1 MNSTAE
7 HNRLKAHRERQAD
20 WKLWGPY
27 LSERAWGTVREDY
40 SPGGDAWNYFPH
52 DHARSR
58 AYRWNEDGLLGISD
72 SRQYLCFAP
81 ALWNGRDPILKER
94 LFGLSGPEG
103 NHGED
108 VKDYYFYLD
117 NTPTHSYMKA
127 LYKYPQAAFPYDDL
141 AAENGRRGFGDEE
154 YELLDTGVFTGD
166 RYFDVLV
173 EYAKSGPDDILIR
186 ISATNRGPEA
196 APLLL
201 LPTLWFRNTWSWG
214 YPEGPMGHTPGRP
227 RLWQEDVAHG
237 KTERIRFVQA
247 EHPAAGT
254 YTLWAENAGG
264 LLFTENETNHARLFG
279 GQNRTPFVKDAF
291 HRAIVN
297 GETGATNPAQE
308 GTKCVALYELVIP
321 PGETAE
327 VRLRLA
333 QAAHERPFE
342 RFDAIFDDRRAE
354 ADEFYQ
360 AIQGEPLD
368 EERRRVQRQ
377 ALAGMLWSKQLYY
390 YDVEQWL
397 RGDPGLPPPPA
408 ARRHGRN
415 HTWAHLNNFDI
426 LSMPDKWEYP
436 WYAAWDLAFHCLPLV
451 IVDPDFAKR
460 QLELLLR
467 VWYLHPNGQ
476 LPAYKWTFGDANP
489 PVHAWAALRVY
500 QMDAQLT
507 GQTDR
512 VFLERIFHKL
522 LLNFT
527 WWVNRQD
534 EDGRNVFQG
543 GFLGLDNISLFDRSA
558 MLPTGGHLDQ
568 SDGTAWMGFYSL
580 NMMHIA
586 LELARENPVYQDM
599 ATKFFEHFLSIA
611 TAMSRGFA
619 GQGLW
624 DEEDG
629 FFYDYL
635 HLPDDQLV
643 PLRVRSLVGL
653 IPLLAVDTIE
663 ADLLAQLPDFKRR
676 MHWFLENRP
685 HLVGNLLCSVD
696 GDKQESRHIVGIAT
710 PEKVRR
716 LLRYMLDEDEFLSPH
731 GIRSLSKTHTT
742 PYMVQVGG
750 QAFGISYQAAESRSG
765 LFGGNSNWRGPVW
778 FPINYLLIEA
788 LRRYHDY
795 YGDDLRVE
803 YPTGS
808 GRLCTLNEAATGLS
822 ERLVGLF
829 LRDETGHRPLDGRA
843 TVFEHNPHWRDL
855 PLFHEYF
862 HGDTGAGLGASHQ
875 TGWTG
880 LVATLIGRTT
890 APQITGL
897 PQPNAVS

>member
-1 MNSTAE
+1 MSSTAE
-7 HNRLKAHRERQAD
+7 HERLTAHRERQAD

-40 SPGGDAWNYFPH
+40 SSGGDAWNYFPH

-81 ALWNGRDPILKER
+81 TLWNGRDPILKER

-108 VKDYYFYLD
+108 VKEYYFYLD

-127 LYKYPQAAFPYDDL
+127 LYKYPQAAFPYADL
-141 AAENGRRGFGDEE
+141 VAENNRRSYDDDE
-154 YELLDTGVFTGD
+154 YELLDTGAFASD
-166 RYFDVLV
+166 RYFDIQI
-173 EYAKSGPDDILIR
+173 EYAKTGPEDILIR

-214 YPEGPMGHTPGRP
+214 YPDGPMGHAPGRP
-227 RLWQEDVAHG
+227 RLWQKDAVGGE
-237 KTERIRFVQA
+237 TEGICIVQA
-247 EHPAAGT
+247 DHPAAGT
-254 YTLWAENAGG
+254 YMLWAEGADG
-264 LLFTENETNHARLFG
+264 LLFTENDTNHARLFG
-279 GQNRTPFVKDAF
+279 APNSSPYVKDAF

-308 GTKCVALYELVIP
+308 GTKCAALYAFDIP
-321 PGETAE
+321 SGETAV
-327 VRLRLA
+327 VRLRLT
-333 QAAHERPFE
+333 QSMHTLPFE
-342 RFDAIFDDRRAE
+342 RFDDIFAERQAE
-354 ADEFYQ
+354 ADEFYLV
-360 AIQGEPLD
+360 IQGEHLD
-368 EERRRVQRQ
+368 EERRRVQRH

-390 YDVEQWL
+390 FDIEQWL
-397 RGDPGLPPPPA
+397 RGDPGLPEPPGS
-408 ARRHGRN
+408 RRHGRN
-415 HTWAHLNNFDI
+415 HDWAHLNNFDI

-436 WYAAWDLAFHCLPLV
+436 WYAGWDLAFHCLPLV
-451 IVDPDFAKR
+451 MVDPDFAKR

-476 LPAYKWTFGDANP
+476 LPAYEWAFGDANP
-489 PVHAWAALRVY
+489 PVHAWAAWRVY
-500 QMDAQLT
+500 QMDAQLA
-507 GQTDR
+507 GQPDR

-558 MLPTGGHLDQ
+558 VLPTGGHLDQ

-580 NMMHIA
+580 TMMHIA

-599 ATKFFEHFLSIA
+599 GTKFLEHFLSIA
-611 TAMSRGFA
+611 NAMGRGFA
-619 GQGLW
+619 GHGLW
-624 DEEDG
+624 DEADG

-635 HLPDDQLV
+635 HLPDDTMQ

-653 IPLLAVDTIE
+653 IPLLAVDTLD
-663 ADLLAQLPDFKRR
+663 ADLLARMPDFKRR
-676 MHWFLENRP
+676 LHWFLENRP
-685 HLVGNLLCSVD
+685 HLVGNLLCSID
-696 GDKQESRHIVGIAT
+696 GDTQESRHIVGIAP

-716 LLRYMLDEDEFLSPH
+716 LLQYMLDENEFLSPH
-731 GIRSLSKTHTT
+731 GIRSLSKAHTT

-750 QAFGISYQAAESRSG
+750 EEFGISYQPAESRSG

-795 YGDDLRVE
+795 YGDDLQVDF
-803 YPTGS
+803 PTGS
-808 GRLCTLNEAATGLS
+808 GRLCNLDEVATGLS

-829 LRDETGHRPLDGRA
+829 LRDGTGRKPAFGNTAVFQQDPL
-843 TVFEHNPHWRDL
+843 WRNL

-880 LVATLIGRTT
+880 LVTTLVGNAAAR
-890 APQITGL
+890 QITDL
-897 PQPNAVS
+897 PQPDAV